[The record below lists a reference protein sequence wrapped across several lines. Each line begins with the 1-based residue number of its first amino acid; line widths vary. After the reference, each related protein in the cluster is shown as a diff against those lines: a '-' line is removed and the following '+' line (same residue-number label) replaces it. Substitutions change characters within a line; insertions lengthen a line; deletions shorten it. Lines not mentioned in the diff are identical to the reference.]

1 MIGLEQGQEMNY
13 LRQQF
18 HIFIA
23 GLISLPIK
31 LPGTQLYRSLK
42 VNTYISQFGMRV
54 APNF

>member
-1 MIGLEQGQEMNY
+1 MNY